1 MAADA
6 VSSGYGRATEH
17 GSRGTFWDCFR
28 LKSVSSTEARRT
40 AK

>member
-6 VSSGYGRATEH
+6 VSFGYGRAAER
-17 GSRGTFWDCFR
+17 GSQGTFWDCFR
-28 LKSVSSTEARRT
+28 LKSVSITEARRA